1 MKKNNSA
8 VAFNLLYFDEK
19 DKEDH
24 LIIPANVSECNS
36 EQKSYAILFMI
47 SDVPKCHINF
57 F

>member
-24 LIIPANVSECNS
+24 LIIPSNVSECNS

-47 SDVPKCHINF
+47 SDVPKCH
-57 F
+57 